1 VVDRWWDTLGRVND
15 GVAPGKAYR
24 DLFSW
29 YGILMSE
36 NPLTYCDELINEVSV
51 RGGKGKGRSDCL
63 HSLTGVKSYY
73 TAFHKTEHVP

>member
-1 VVDRWWDTLGRVND
+1 MADRRRDTLGRVDD

-36 NPLTYCDELINEVSV
+36 NPLTYCDELIDEISV
-51 RGGKGKGRSDCL
+51 GGGKGKGRSDCL
-63 HSLTGVKSYY
+63 DPLT
-73 TAFHKTEHVP
+73 A